1 MANPMR
7 MRTIPKIVA
16 HETPTLTPAN
26 PTTRPIIN
34 KAAPTNPLKFIILAP
49 LASLDHV
56 PVMHNGQHH
65 PDAEIDKPHH
75 GHKSGKPI

>member
-1 MANPMR
+1 MIVESNRSRFNEQTARHHLPIYFPLQLGMANPMR

-49 LASLDHV
+49 LAC
-56 PVMHNGQHH
+56 
-65 PDAEIDKPHH
+65 A
-75 GHKSGKPI
+75 